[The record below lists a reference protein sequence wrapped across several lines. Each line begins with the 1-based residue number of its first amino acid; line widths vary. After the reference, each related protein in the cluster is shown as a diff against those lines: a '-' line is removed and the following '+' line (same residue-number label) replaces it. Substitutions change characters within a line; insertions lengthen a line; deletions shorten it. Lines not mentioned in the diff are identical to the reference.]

1 MKRPI
6 IIGITGSIAS
16 GKSELVKILLE
27 LGYEVH
33 STDKLGHEA
42 LEEKTVITQLRD
54 KFGPE
59 ILDERGHI
67 DRDKLSRLVFKDKDK
82 LAYLNS
88 VSHPQIFS
96 LMKQRIED
104 CQEKYIFFEVP
115 LLFEAKLE
123 AYFDYIVTVS
133 ASPEMQLDR
142 LMKRNNISKDQAL
155 KKISSQYPNKQKEAQ
170 SDYVINNDGQLSLL
184 KAKTQQWLEEFPL
197 KPKKNIKRF

>member
-16 GKSELVKILLE
+16 GKSEFVKILLDQ
-27 LGYEVH
+27 GYEVH
-33 STDKLGHEA
+33 STDKLGHEV

-54 KFGPE
+54 KFGQE
-59 ILDERGHI
+59 ILDDRGHI

-133 ASPEMQLDR
+133 ASPGMQLDR